1 MWSKATGVGELR
13 REPMARVA
21 VHRRAPD
28 SMSVKG
34 AVVSKRRSLP
44 VSSRVLPR
52 LLPTLLL
59 LLIGCSNTPNW
70 KGADEDPVAARQAE
84 IAQRWQ
90 QDYER
95 ILTEQ
100 TTPLATTA
108 DEVIE
113 RCIEAMGGRQLLTSL
128 QTLSVRTDG
137 HGVAGR
143 FGGTKL
149 LMAPNFI
156 RQERNG
162 GRFVVTDGITAWLVQ
177 GDQWQVMQLG
187 DECWHW
193 QGVFSITMDLVD
205 YAAKNVS
212 YELVDT
218 AGFDGGA
225 FYKLRKT
232 ISTGKESFI
241 YFDVG
246 SGLLRMKEDSCE
258 YGRDVRVFLDY
269 RDVGG
274 VLLPHMWVAVV
285 DALITPDVALLS
297 YEANP
302 PLDDGLF
309 REPKRTDR

>member
-1 MWSKATGVGELR
+1 
-13 REPMARVA
+13 
-21 VHRRAPD
+21 
-28 SMSVKG
+28 MSVY
-34 AVVSKRRSLP
+34 LP
-44 VSSRVLPR
+44 LG

-59 LLIGCSNTPNW
+59 VLIGCSVTPDR
-70 KGADEDPVAARQAE
+70 KGAEESPVAVRQAE

-95 ILTEQ
+95 ILAEQ

-113 RCIEAMGGRQLLTSL
+113 RCIEAMGGRLALAAL

-162 GRFVVTDGITAWLVQ
+162 GRFVVTDGITAWLVE
-177 GDQWQVMQLG
+177 GDQWQVLQPG
-187 DECWHW
+187 DDCWHW

-205 YAAKNVS
+205 YEAKNVT
-212 YELVDT
+212 YELIDT

-241 YFDVG
+241 YFDVRT
-246 SGLLRMKEDSCE
+246 GLLRMKEDSCE
-258 YGRDVRVFLDY
+258 YGRDARVFLDY

-274 VLLPHMWVAVV
+274 VLLPHMWAAVV
-285 DALITPDVALLS
+285 DVLTTTDVALLS
-297 YEANP
+297 YEVNP

-309 REPKRTDR
+309 QEPKRMDR